1 MKSHRAT
8 AQLDAVLRAVDGVRD
23 HPTAQQVFGR
33 VRRELPQVSL
43 GTVYRNLDKL
53 TRDGRVRVLRLDSGA
68 RLYDTVER
76 RHDHFVCERC
86 GVVIDIDVVSSEPG
100 RDVGVERHRVLRQTT
115 QYYGVCAGCADHA
128 SDFAQGPPSGAR

>member
-23 HPTAQQVFGR
+23 HPTAQQVFDR

-53 TRDGRVRVLRLDSGA
+53 TRDGRIRVLRLDSGA
-68 RLYDTVER
+68 GHYDTVER
-76 RHDHFVCERC
+76 PHDHFVCEYC
-86 GVVIDIDVVSSEPG
+86 GIVIDIEVASSSQG
-100 RDVGVERHRVLRQTT
+100 RDVGVDRHRVLRQTT
-115 QYYGVCAGCADHA
+115 QYYGLCAGCADHG
-128 SDFAQGPPSGAR
+128 SDFARRPRLGAT